1 MSVFGRYLIYLVD
14 CVAMLFVIG
23 MQFFIFRGEL
33 PFGRDTDTWLPL
45 LLGTDSVRLVTL
57 LGGTAFWFIVDYHEN
72 LTELRRSMVIST
84 ETGTTP
90 DTCTRFLRSFLKAFT
105 LFTFPLLLLFA
116 VFSDGHRFLHDY
128 VAKTRR
134 VKLPAAG

>member
-14 CVAMLFVIG
+14 CLAMLFVIG

-33 PFGRDTDTWLPL
+33 PFGYDTDRWLPL
-45 LLGTDSVRLVTL
+45 LLGSDSVRLVTL

-72 LTELRRSMVIST
+72 LTDLRRSTVIST
-84 ETGTTP
+84 ETGTNP
-90 DTCTRFLRSFLKAFT
+90 DFCTRFLRSFLKA
-105 LFTFPLLLLFA
+105 LSIFTFPPLLLFA